1 MQVKITTAYTRAEV
15 LEIVTQLA
23 SNGLLTTQELV
34 EAKAQFTEQTIR
46 FFEINEL
53 LGPFTEKFV
62 SYSKEEQ
69 SIARLTRDTA
79 TFYKSITLRLLQGC
93 PLRQHTPTFAL
104 DSSGR
109 ELTIQVGSL
118 SNKFSFSTLPE
129 YEIQVLSCLNQFLK
143 QYGIDAAYHE
153 IMYEDY
159 TIFLLLSAQQ
169 YDCLFTNRLLQF
181 ARVEYPEVEAW
192 RKTIRLEDLPF

>member
-23 SNGLLTTQELV
+23 SNGLLNTQELG
-34 EAKAQFTEQTIR
+34 EAKALFAEQTIC
-46 FFEINEL
+46 FFDLNDL
-53 LGPFTEKFV
+53 LQPFSEKFV

-69 SIARLTRDTA
+69 SMARLTRDTV
-79 TFYKSITLRLLQGC
+79 TFYKSLTLRLLQGC

-129 YEIQVLSCLNQFLK
+129 YEIQVLSCLNQFLR
-143 QYGIDAAYHE
+143 QYEIDAAYHE
-153 IMYEDY
+153 IEYEDC

-181 ARVEYPEVEAW
+181 ARVEYPEVEVW
-192 RKTIRLEDLPF
+192 RKTIRLEDLLF

>member
-1 MQVKITTAYTRAEV
+1 MQVKITTAYTSAEV

-34 EAKAQFTEQTIR
+34 EAKAQFAEQIIR
-46 FFEINEL
+46 FFDLNDL
-53 LGPFTEKFV
+53 LQPFSEKFV

-69 SIARLTRDTA
+69 SMARLTRDTV
-79 TFYKSITLRLLQGC
+79 TFYKSLTLRLLQGC

-118 SNKFSFSTLPE
+118 SNKFSFSTLLE
-129 YEIQVLSCLNQFLK
+129 YEIQVLSCLNKFLR

-153 IMYEDY
+153 IEYEDC